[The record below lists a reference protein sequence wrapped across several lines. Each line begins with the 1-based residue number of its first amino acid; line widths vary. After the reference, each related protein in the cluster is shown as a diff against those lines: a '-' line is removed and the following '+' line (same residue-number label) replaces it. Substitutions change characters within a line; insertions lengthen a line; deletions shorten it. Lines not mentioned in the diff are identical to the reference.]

1 MLPSTSNNAL
11 FGSGSHNFTLTYVK
25 NDLYSELF
33 FYFELK
39 ASPIKKDHN
48 VQIICN
54 WKRHSTTTITTT
66 LTTSIITSTIPIKRS
81 RTRATVEMQ
90 NGGKL
95 SRADLIR

>member
-66 LTTSIITSTIPIKRS
+66 LT
-81 RTRATVEMQ
+81 
-90 NGGKL
+90 
-95 SRADLIR
+95 